1 MVVDNKPG
9 AGGGIGTNLVAKAH
23 NDGYTLLFTTSS
35 THAIGP
41 SLNKNLPYNVDTDF
55 VPVIHVANASHI
67 LLVSKSVPASNL
79 KELIDYLKKNPGKF
93 NYASSG
99 SGTIIHLAGEAF
111 KADAGVS
118 ITHIPYKGSTQAIP
132 DVVSGKVQMIFDN
145 IVSGLPHVV
154 DGKLT
159 AIAVTSKK
167 RSALAPDIPSM
178 MEIGKEFGLGNFQSE
193 TWYGMYA
200 PKGTGL
206 DITSALNAESN
217 KALISLYAPKGT
229 PVEIIHLLNA
239 ETNKALLYPKLK
251 DRLSFFG
258 AEGMGGT
265 PSQFSS
271 MARIDRLKWAEII
284 QKNNITQD

>member
-1 MVVDNKPG
+1 MIARALAQQLSSQMGQPMVVDNKPG

-217 KALISLYAPKGT
+217 KALINPKM
-229 PVEIIHLLNA
+229 
-239 ETNKALLYPKLK
+239 K
-251 DRLSFFG
+251 DRLNFLG
-258 AEGMGGT
+258 AEAVGGT
-265 PSQFSS
+265 SAQLAS
-271 MARIDRLKWAEII
+271 MAKIDRLKWAEII
-284 QKNNITQD
+284 QKNNIIQE

>member
-1 MVVDNKPG
+1 M
-9 AGGGIGTNLVAKAH
+9 
-23 NDGYTLLFTTSS
+23 
-35 THAIGP
+35 
-41 SLNKNLPYNVDTDF
+41 
-55 VPVIHVANASHI
+55 
-67 LLVSKSVPASNL
+67 
-79 KELIDYLKKNPGKF
+79 KKNPGKF

-217 KALISLYAPKGT
+217 KALINPKM
-229 PVEIIHLLNA
+229 
-239 ETNKALLYPKLK
+239 K
-251 DRLSFFG
+251 DRLNFLG
-258 AEGMGGT
+258 AEAVGGT
-265 PSQFSS
+265 SAQLAS
-271 MARIDRLKWAEII
+271 MAKIDRLKWAEII
-284 QKNNITQD
+284 QKNNIIQE